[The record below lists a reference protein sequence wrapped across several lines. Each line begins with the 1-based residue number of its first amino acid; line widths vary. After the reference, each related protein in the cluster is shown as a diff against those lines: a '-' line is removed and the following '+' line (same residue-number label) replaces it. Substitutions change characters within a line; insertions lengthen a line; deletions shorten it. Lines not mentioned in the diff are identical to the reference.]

1 VGGEGDRG
9 GSVAGVTP
17 LDMQCAY
24 DRSADAWSAGPERV
38 YASLAKTLV
47 DAAPV
52 PLEGARVLDLGAG
65 TGVASRAALAAGA
78 ASVVAV
84 DNAAG
89 MLRHGG
95 ESMRRVLADACALPF
110 TPDAFDLVVAAISLG
125 HITDPVRALRETRR
139 VGGALLVSAFEAG
152 WTHPAKGTVDE
163 ALAPFGF
170 RPPDWYVTLKRDG
183 EPRVDEPGN
192 LRALVRSAG
201 YGDVSVRTV
210 LVATGLETPAQLAG
224 WRLGMAHVAPFVH
237 SLRPSERV
245 AARRAAESALVGAPP
260 LVVSMVVLAA
270 R

>member
-1 VGGEGDRG
+1 VTLGDMR
-9 GSVAGVTP
+9 S
-17 LDMQCAY
+17 AY
-24 DRSADAWSAGPERV
+24 DRSADAWVSGPEQV
-38 YASLAKTLV
+38 YARLAQTLL
-47 DAAPV
+47 DDAPV
-52 PLEGARVLDLGAG
+52 PLDRARVLDLGAG

-95 ESMRRVLADACALPF
+95 ESMRPVLADACALPF
-110 TPDAFDLVVAAISLG
+110 TPDSFDLVVAAISLG

-139 VGGALLVSAFEAG
+139 VGSALLVSAFEAG
-152 WTHPAKGTVDE
+152 WTHPAKVAVDE

-170 RPPDWYVTLKRDG
+170 RAPPWYVALKREV
-183 EPRVDEPGN
+183 EPRVDDPGN
-192 LRALVRSAG
+192 LGALVRSAG

-224 WRLGMAHVAPFVH
+224 WRLGMAHVAPFVQA
-237 SLRPSERV
+237 LRPSERV

-260 LVVSMVVLAA
+260 LVVAMVVLAA
-270 R
+270 T